1 MMKNNIKFIFINI
14 LLALPHSIITLLID
28 TGIMT
33 GTEQTEYAYMTAVLV
48 VYLVYTW
55 IYSYIKEFVKF
66 KLSKKEDISDV
77 CNNIS
82 NVVYVLV
89 SMTSL
94 FLLNRIRN
102 LGETGDAVAI
112 TVAIF
117 DVFFI
122 HFKTKWIN
130 DSWFFKDLLF
140 QTRHANQEL
149 MKEEKKKQ
157 LKAARYGLIAGILS
171 LVILLVSRFV
181 IFNVVTNK
189 MGDAEFGIFAA
200 IIATIVLH
208 CVYVEIFNKA
218 NYSKMY
224 KNRNKNVQYYW
235 RIVDIA
241 ENGFKVGAMFSY
253 LIALLLMKFNVVLAI
268 FISLAV
274 KWVSQYKLWG
284 GADPD
289 STSSSNSYSFDN
301 DKKEEK
307 KPEFTYKTG
316 YVKDQFGNIVGKTE
330 SYGYNDKYGGF
341 ETTEYKDNFG
351 NVKGKSNT
359 YKF

>member
-1 MMKNNIKFIFINI
+1 MKNNIKFLLINI
-14 LLALPHSIITLLID
+14 LLALPHALITLLID

-33 GTEQTEYAYMTAVLV
+33 GTSQTEYAYMTAVLV

-55 IYSYIKEFVKF
+55 VYAYIKEFIKF
-66 KLSKKEDISDV
+66 KLSKRDDISEFFDKLT
-77 CNNIS
+77 NY
-82 NVVYVLV
+82 VYVLV
-89 SMTSL
+89 SMGSL
-94 FLLNRIRN
+94 FLFNRMRA
-102 LGETGDAVAI
+102 LGETGDAVAY

-117 DVFFI
+117 DVFFV
-122 HFKTKWIN
+122 HFKIKWIN
-130 DSWFFKDLLF
+130 ESWFFKDLLF
-140 QTRHANQEL
+140 QERFANTEM

-157 LKAARYGLIAGILS
+157 IKAARYGLIAGALS
-171 LVILLVSRFV
+171 LLILLLSRFV
-181 IFNVVTNK
+181 IFNFVTIK

-200 IIATIVLH
+200 IVATIVLH
-208 CVYVEIFNKA
+208 GIYVEVFNKD
-218 NYSKMY
+218 NFSKMQ
-224 KNRNKNVQYYW
+224 KNRNVNIQYYW

-268 FISLAV
+268 FIALAV

-284 GADPD
+284 GSDPEYVP
-289 STSSSNSYSFDN
+289 SGSYSFDDN
-301 DKKEEK
+301 KKETEK
-307 KPEFTYKTG
+307 KPEFTYRTG
-316 YVKDQFGNIVGKTE
+316 YVKDKFGNIVGKTE

-351 NVKGKSNT
+351 NVKGKSDT